1 MSTYSLLIDGNP
13 ADDDLVNAIAS
24 LEVEENAELPGAIAL
39 KLPVSTTDSGDLTY
53 VADNRFRPF
62 ANLAVVAT
70 PEGGSPQCIFDG
82 YVLSHKIHL
91 ETGITASSV
100 EVWGQDASWLMN
112 LEEKTREWIDVT
124 DASVAGTVFGDYSI
138 SPASDNSDDD
148 SPTHTESGH
157 SLMQRATDI
166 QFLRMLARRNGKLCR
181 VACADQPGQRTGYFA
196 KPKFDGD
203 PAVTLTLNDPQ
214 AYTVKAL
221 DIEWDV
227 TRPASVIARQ
237 ALFTD
242 SDSGGVSAD
251 TSDSGLP
258 SLDQRGLADF
268 SGKSITVMLTAPV
281 DDGGELSLRAQSV
294 LRESGNFVRCEGETD
309 VARLGAVLRVG
320 TLAQV
325 VGIGSLHSGNYYV
338 WSVRHTIS
346 ADAHKMK
353 FVLVRNAIG
362 PAPQSGGGGLPGG
375 IGT

>member
-1 MSTYSLLIDGNP
+1 VSTYSLLIDGNA
-13 ADDDLVNAIAS
+13 ADDDLINAIAG
-24 LEVEENAELPGAIAL
+24 LEVEENAELPGAFQL

-53 VADNRFRPF
+53 VADQRFRPF
-62 ANLAVVAT
+62 ANIAIVAT
-70 PEGGSPQCIFDG
+70 PDGGSAECIFDG

-91 ETGITASSV
+91 ETGTTSSSI

-112 LEEKTREWIDVT
+112 LEEKTREWVDVT
-124 DASVAGTVFGDYSI
+124 DADVAGSVFGDYGI
-138 SPASDNSDDD
+138 TPASENSDDD
-148 SPTHTESGH
+148 SPAHTEDGN

-196 KPKFDGD
+196 KPSFDGD

-214 AYTVKAL
+214 NYTVKAL
-221 DIEWDV
+221 DVEWEV

-242 SDSGGVSAD
+242 SDPAGISAD

-258 SLDQRGLADF
+258 ALDQQSLADF
-268 SGKSITVMLTAPV
+268 STNPITVILTAPV
-281 DDGGELSLRAQSV
+281 DDGGELTLRAQSV
-294 LRESGNFVRCEGETD
+294 LREAGNFVRCEGETD

-320 TLAQV
+320 TLVAV

-338 WSVRHTIS
+338 WSVHHTIS
-346 ADAHKMK
+346 ADNHKMK

-362 PAPQSGGGGLPGG
+362 PPPQSGGGGLPGG
-375 IGT
+375 LGT